1 MIEKARP
8 INSHKP
14 LVLIILDGWGHC
26 DQVEHNAI
34 AAAHAPFW
42 QHLWKT
48 YPHTL
53 AEASGPAV
61 GLPEGQMG
69 NSEVGHL
76 HMGTG
81 RLVQQDLTRINND
94 IASGAFHKN
103 PVLTDAMDHLC
114 PSNLKE
120 LGRRET
126 QQDNLSY
133 ISMASGSEPPPETA
147 KAMGIIEKDRA
158 LHILGLLS
166 PGGVHSQEEHIFEVI
181 KVAAERGLK
190 KIYLHAFLD
199 GRDTAPRSAESA
211 LLNAEKIFES
221 IGCGKIASIIGRYY
235 AMDRDKRWERTER
248 AYDLLTQGSASYKVA
263 SAIDGL
269 QQAYAR
275 GENDEFVLPTVIC
288 GENEPPIV
296 VEDGDG
302 IIFMNFRSD
311 RARQLTHA
319 FTDKIFNAF
328 PRKYCPILSSFVTL
342 TEYAADILAKPA
354 YPSLSFAN
362 FFGEYISKLGYQ
374 QLRIAETEKY
384 AHVTFFFNGG
394 EEAPCVGEDRVLI
407 PSPKVATYDLQPEMS
422 APELTDRLVKAIQSK
437 QYDAIICNFAN
448 PDMVGHTG
456 DFAATVKAIEVISES
471 LEKIVGVLE
480 SVGGEALITADH
492 GNAECMFDINTQQAH
507 TAHTNNLVPVVYVGR
522 KATPT
527 TGQGVLYDIAPTL
540 IYLMGLAQPEE
551 MTGRSLFKL

>member
-1 MIEKARP
+1 MIEQSTPTNA
-8 INSHKP
+8 HGP
-14 LVLIILDGWGHC
+14 LVLIVLDGWGHC

-53 AEASGPAV
+53 AEASGSAV

-94 IASGAFHKN
+94 IASGAFHEN
-103 PVLTDAMDHLC
+103 SVFIETIDQLVEQDH
-114 PSNLKE
+114 
-120 LGRRET
+120 
-126 QQDNLSY
+126 
-133 ISMASGSEPPPETA
+133 
-147 KAMGIIEKDRA
+147 A

-166 PGGVHSQEEHIFEVI
+166 PGGVHSQEEHIFEII

-199 GRDTAPRSAESA
+199 GRDTPPRSAESA
-211 LLNAEKIFES
+211 IRNAEKIFQS
-221 IGCGKIASIIGRYY
+221 IHCGKIASIIGRYY
-235 AMDRDKRWERTER
+235 AMDRDRRWERTER
-248 AYDLLTQGSASYKVA
+248 AYDLLTQGHASHRVT

-275 GENDEFVLPTVIC
+275 GESDEFVLPTLIC
-288 GENEPPIV
+288 GENEKPV
-296 VEDGDG
+296 VIENGDG
-302 IIFMNFRSD
+302 VIFMNFRAD

-319 FTDKIFNAF
+319 LTDKTFNAF
-328 PRKYCPILSSFVTL
+328 PRKNFPALSAFVTL
-342 TEYAADILAKPA
+342 TEYAADISAKSA
-354 YPSLSFAN
+354 YPSSSFVN

-394 EEAPCVGEDRVLI
+394 EEASCAGEDRVLI

-422 APELTDRLVKAIQSK
+422 APELTDRLVEAIKSK
-437 QYDAIICNFAN
+437 RYDAIICNFAN

-471 LEKIVGVLE
+471 LEKIVDALE

-492 GNAECMFDINTQQAH
+492 GNAECMFDIDTQQPH
-507 TAHTNNLVPVVYVGR
+507 TAHTTNLVPVVYVGR

-527 TGQGVLYDIAPTL
+527 TEAGVLYDIAPTL
-540 IYLMGLAQPEE
+540 IYLMGLKQPEE
-551 MTGRSLFKL
+551 MTGRPLFRL